1 MQLTESP
8 LELPEPKLTSSHQD
22 DNNELSSLTDMV
34 EPLKQEII
42 TLKEQLKDAQGKLAQ
57 YMCTVQENVDDFVT
71 ITNEC
76 SKTGTGTLESPDS
89 HIETDCEMKCYQTDD
104 KVDIKYSNIV
114 PIHKTNLK
122 NGLGCNNNNNN
133 NNINNQ
139 THAPIAKMAER
150 IKLKRA
156 TDSQRGDIN
165 PTDIIN
171 SDLPTAVAEHIVGDI
186 LRQCDTQSERH
197 AIEVEFRRLN
207 AKLEYTRSQNSV
219 LALTLSETKCH
230 CDRLALLCGKY
241 ESNAIALRLA
251 LGVCDRTIEAYDVL
265 LALLETE
272 LALSDNQPG
281 NFFFVI
287 YLRDC

>member
-1 MQLTESP
+1 M
-8 LELPEPKLTSSHQD
+8 TSSHHQEES
-22 DNNELSSLTDMV
+22 NELSSSYVIDVV
-34 EPLKQEII
+34 EPLKQEIL
-42 TLKEQLKDAQGKLAQ
+42 TLKTQLKDAQGKLAQ
-57 YMCTVQENVDDFVT
+57 YMCSVQENVDDFVT
-71 ITNEC
+71 ISNEC
-76 SKTGTGTLESPDS
+76 KTAGTLESPDS
-89 HIETDCEMKCYQTDD
+89 HIEADCEMKVYPTTDD

-133 NNINNQ
+133 NNNQ

-165 PTDIIN
+165 PNDIIN

-186 LRQCDTQSERH
+186 LRQCDTQSERQ
-197 AIEVEFRRLN
+197 AIDVEFRRLN
-207 AKLEYTRSQNSV
+207 VKLEYTRSQNSV
-219 LALTLSETKCH
+219 LALTLSETKSH

-251 LGVCDRTIEAYDVL
+251 LGICDRAIEAYDVL

-281 NFFFVI
+281 NEQRERVGDLI
-287 YLRDC
+287 I

>member
-1 MQLTESP
+1 M
-8 LELPEPKLTSSHQD
+8 TSSHQGE
-22 DNNELSSLTDMV
+22 NNDLSSYVDVV
-34 EPLKQEII
+34 EPLKQEILMLK
-42 TLKEQLKDAQGKLAQ
+42 TQLKEAQGKLAQ
-57 YMCTVQENVDDFVT
+57 YMCSVQENVDDFVT
-71 ITNEC
+71 LSNDC
-76 SKTGTGTLESPDS
+76 KTATLESPDS
-89 HIETDCEMKCYQTDD
+89 HIETDCDMKVYPTDD

-122 NGLGCNNNNNN
+122 NGLGCNNNNN
-133 NNINNQ
+133 Q
-139 THAPIAKMAER
+139 VQAPVAKMAER

-186 LRQCDTQSERH
+186 LRQCDTQSERQ
-197 AIEVEFRRLN
+197 AIDVEFRRLN

-219 LALTLSETKCH
+219 LALTLSETKSH

-241 ESNAIALRLA
+241 ESNAVALRLA
-251 LGVCDRTIEAYDVL
+251 LGICDRAIEAYDVL

-281 NFFFVI
+281 KHISLTKF
-287 YLRDC
+287 LRINSCY